1 MTISR
6 PAISLRH
13 RAKPPSTRYLVRR
26 ADAARREQE
35 ELEMALAMSLSMA
48 EEEQG
53 SEPPIN
59 TGSAPTE
66 APAVV
71 VD

>member
-1 MTISR
+1 
-6 PAISLRH
+6 
-13 RAKPPSTRYLVRR
+13 
-26 ADAARREQE
+26 
-35 ELEMALAMSLSMA
+35 MALALSLSMA

-53 SEPPIN
+53 SKPPIN

>member
-6 PAISLRH
+6 TSELPQAQ
-13 RAKPPSTRYLVRR
+13 STNRPRPDLARR

-53 SEPPIN
+53 SKPPIN

>member
-1 MTISR
+1 
-6 PAISLRH
+6 
-13 RAKPPSTRYLVRR
+13 
-26 ADAARREQE
+26 
-35 ELEMALAMSLSMA
+35 MALALSLSMA

-53 SEPPIN
+53 SKPPIN
-59 TGSAPTE
+59 ITGSAPTE